1 MAGSPVSIW
10 CATERKIQTSLASL
24 SWLIYRINS
33 PILRDVLM
41 STFDL
46 FNTRHELITI
56 LAGDFYERRS
66 FLSPLRRL
74 QFAYGFLLFAS
85 KLGFRLRHGGIKW
98 RPQ

>member
-1 MAGSPVSIW
+1 VAGLVPAIFFGVRTLDP
-10 CATERKIQTSLASL
+10 CRFTT
-24 SWLIYRINS
+24 
-33 PILRDVLM
+33 
-41 STFDL
+41 
-46 FNTRHELITI
+46 
-56 LAGDFYERRS
+56 GDFYERRS